1 MLCGSH
7 HCADQ
12 DWPVRNV
19 LETGLWA
26 VAAAAD
32 TVGDKKYCFRARKE
46 IAMDDRGQEKRLLG
60 PLEPEPVCSRG
71 SAGHNPSMLSLGHLN
86 TGGREVSTGL
96 KYC

>member
-1 MLCGSH
+1 MLRGSH

-26 VAAAAD
+26 AAAAD

-46 IAMDDRGQEKRLLG
+46 IVMDMDARGQERRLLG
-60 PLEPEPVCSRG
+60 TLEPES
-71 SAGHNPSMLSLGHLN
+71 
-86 TGGREVSTGL
+86 VSPRDGPQQVTTQARWP
-96 KYC
+96 